1 MDSPKIEGL
10 CGYFIRKWTL
20 KIRIILL
27 FIFPAERP
35 EGSGSHS
42 PPFVVAWI
50 KPDHLHLQFFFRK
63 TDNHRILD
71 F

>member
-35 EGSGSHS
+35 EGSGSLS
-42 PPFVVAWI
+42 LPWLIPPFCGCM
-50 KPDHLHLQFFFRK
+50 
-63 TDNHRILD
+63 N
-71 F
+71 